1 MPPRSGYVR
10 TNSPTIPVS
19 ECVGT
24 LDVVT
29 VSTATS
35 GITVQV
41 KQTTNNVVTH
51 GTNSGTVN
59 EVNLVVGAATELVA
73 FVAVGAEEGFIE
85 FVHSHSLTRTTDTI
99 QESGEHFLNS

>member
-1 MPPRSGYVR
+1 MA
-10 TNSPTIPVS
+10 
-19 ECVGT
+19 
-24 LDVVT
+24 

-35 GITVQV
+35 GVTVQV

-51 GTNSGTVN
+51 GTDSGTVS
-59 EVNLVVGAATELVA
+59 EVNLVIGAATKLKTLVA
-73 FVAVGAEEGFIE
+73 EGAEEGFIE